1 MNRQI
6 ATHLTINLP
15 MRQLS
20 GLLALAFAATAS
32 VASAGD
38 AKVAN
43 TTEAAPAIASEN
55 GADLEK
61 HGDRFKKA
69 IAQRDALSGQ
79 PEWTW
84 DDGPE
89 EIMVGSR

>member
-6 ATHLTINLP
+6 ATHLTIELP
-15 MRQLS
+15 KRQLT
-20 GLLALAFAATAS
+20 GLFALAFVAMASTAS
-32 VASAGD
+32 ADD
-38 AKVAN
+38 AKDTNATVAP
-43 TTEAAPAIASEN
+43 PAIALES

-69 IAQRDALSGQ
+69 IARIEALSDQ

-84 DDGPE
+84 EDGPE
-89 EIMVGSR
+89 EILVGSR